1 MIPCNEIGICLG
13 SPKIELAPSD
23 TVSVDRARPEDW
35 ANPEDKVVLLYVN
48 VFSIECVLYCF
59 ILVFRANPE
68 DKVVLLY
75 VLQTLHVRVHSLRL
89 YCFILVFG

>member
-35 ANPEDKVVLLYVN
+35 ANPEDKVVLLYV
-48 VFSIECVLYCF
+48 
-59 ILVFRANPE
+59 
-68 DKVVLLY
+68 
-75 VLQTLHVRVHSLRL
+75 LQTLHVRVHSLRL